1 MQKQFQFGILV
12 FFTILL
18 SGVVSAQPTVR
29 VLSVESPQST
39 QVVIP
44 VQLFDIINMEL
55 VQLGLSWEEN
65 QLQFDSVA
73 FSPDF
78 PMIPEN
84 FSYPNSSELAFN
96 WEIDYMEN
104 PQEGDTLFSMYF
116 TLLSD
121 CGLAAID
128 LSESVYPLRIQ
139 RGGQDIQDLVF
150 VAGGV
155 QVGAYERISQDTTV
169 CMGDTFSLFID
180 APLATAFQWSAS
192 DGILSCTDCPNPEI
206 TDLYGEASFT
216 VEITGPDDCQ
226 SSASVFV
233 NVRSYLDFGLLLFS
247 NSPVCFGDSIQF
259 DPNILGAQ
267 SYNWSGPLGFQSQST
282 YPRLPANE
290 EGRAGTYDLALV
302 DQYGCEA
309 SASFDVIIADTIISV
324 ELEYVDGGCE
334 GENSSLSIGAIEG
347 GLAPFT
353 FAIDNEEF
361 GPIPDGP
368 FGVPNDRSFTLVI
381 QSANGC
387 TWTRYFQA
395 YNPLNISID
404 LLQSPPC
411 EGPDFDGALSAQIS
425 GGEAPYSYL
434 WSTAETT
441 QSINGLSTAVYFV
454 TVNDNRGCGVEA
466 SYTLVPSPIDS
477 ISASQSFITA
487 GQTVQL
493 GVYGKN
499 FMTISWQPEALLEDP
514 NSASPSAPNLLETT
528 TFTAS
533 VTDEM
538 GCVGEA
544 SIKVQVGTPNLTWS
558 LVDTLVVG
566 QSAMWCDPTQNPLG
580 LQITLNDCDSGSIFE
595 AELNEAANC
604 VEYTAIAAGIDTLCF
619 TTCLNGTNICG
630 GGQVI
635 VIVAPT
641 EDPVWPGD
649 TNDDGVADQY
659 DVLNFGIVGDT
670 LRGPR
675 RPNGDLSWVAQAAF
689 PWSSQTPEGDNH
701 KHIDTDGNGQINL
714 SDTLALHLN
723 WGLTHD
729 GFVPGT
735 PIDERT
741 GVPFSIQVDTLQAGQ
756 SYALPLS
763 LGSVDYPAEEV
774 YGLAFSLTYDPSLV
788 LPGSVRFSPDES
800 WLGTEGD
807 DLLVMQKEFSS
818 EGRLAIG
825 LTRLDGVNVSGS
837 GVIGHLFITIEDDIL
852 LHKETE
858 WEKSDVDFYIKIE
871 GVKMQSKV
879 QELIPVEVVDP
890 TIEVITGVRQL
901 DLSPFIKV
909 FPNPTTDQVFVQSS
923 LNTTAQLA
931 LFDVTGRLLLQD
943 SLVAPTKELSLQAL
957 PSGVYWLRIWSDEGL
972 MVQKLVKE

>member
-1 MQKQFQFGILV
+1 MQKQFQFGIL
-12 FFTILL
+12 FFFSILL
-18 SGVVSAQPTVR
+18 SSVVSAQPTVR
-29 VLSVESPQST
+29 VLTMESPQST

-44 VQLFDIINMEL
+44 VQLFDIVNMEL
-55 VQLGLSWEEN
+55 VQLGLSWEET
-65 QLQFDSVA
+65 QLQLDSVG
-73 FSPDF
+73 FSPDY

-84 FSYPNSSELAFN
+84 FSYPNASELAFN

-121 CGLAAID
+121 CGLAAIE

-139 RGGQDIQDLVF
+139 RGGQDIEDLVF
-150 VAGGV
+150 VPGGV
-155 QVGAYERISQDTTV
+155 QIGAYERISQDTTV
-169 CMGDTFSLFID
+169 CQGDAFRLFID
-180 APLATAFQWSAS
+180 APLATSVQWSGT
-192 DGILSCTDCPNPEI
+192 DGILSCTDCPNPEV
-206 TDLYGEASFT
+206 TELYGEASFT
-216 VEITGPDDCQ
+216 VDITGPGDCQ

-233 NVRSYLDFGLLLFS
+233 NVQSYLDFGLLLFS
-247 NSPVCFGDSIQF
+247 NSPVCFGDTIRF
-259 DPNILGAQ
+259 DPNVLGAQ
-267 SYNWSGPLGFQSQST
+267 SYNWSGPLGFQSQSAF
-282 YPRLPANE
+282 PRLPANE
-290 EGRAGTYDLALV
+290 EGRAGAYELNLV
-302 DQYGCEA
+302 DQYGCGT

-324 ELEYVDGGCE
+324 ELEYDDGGCE
-334 GENSSLSIGAIEG
+334 GENHSISIGAIEG
-347 GLAPFT
+347 GVAPFT
-353 FAIDNEEF
+353 YAINDGEPS
-361 GPIPDGP
+361 PIPDGP
-368 FGVPNDRSFTLVI
+368 FGLPNDQNVSLTI
-381 QSANGC
+381 QSASGC
-387 TWTRYFQA
+387 SWTRYFPS
-395 YNPLNISID
+395 YNPLNVSID

-411 EGPDFDGALSAQIS
+411 EGPDFDGALAARIS

-434 WSTAETT
+434 WSTAEIT
-441 QSINGLSTAVYFV
+441 QSIDDLAAAVYFV
-454 TVNDNRGCGVEA
+454 TVNDNRGCSAEA

-477 ISASQSFITA
+477 ISTSSSFITA

-499 FMTISWQPEALLEDP
+499 FTTVFWQPAALLEDP
-514 NSASPSAPNLLETT
+514 NSANPSAPNLLETT

-544 SIKVQVGTPNLTWS
+544 SITVQVGTPNLTWS
-558 LVDTLVVG
+558 LVDSLAVG
-566 QSAMWCDPTQNPLG
+566 QSGVWCDPTQNPLG
-580 LQITLNDCDSGSIFE
+580 LQITLNECDAGAIFE
-595 AELNEAANC
+595 EMLNETANC
-604 VEYTAIAAGIDTLCF
+604 LEYTALSPGIDTLCF

-630 GGQVI
+630 GGQII

-649 TNDDGVADQY
+649 TNDDGIADQY
-659 DVLNFGIVGDT
+659 DVLNFGITGDT

-675 RPNGDLSWVAQAAF
+675 RPNADLNWVAQAAF
-689 PWSSQTPEGDNH
+689 PWPGQTPEGDNH

-714 SDTLALHLN
+714 ADTLALNLN
-723 WGLTHD
+723 WELTHD
-729 GFVPGT
+729 GFIPGT

-763 LGSVDYPAEEV
+763 LGTPDYPAEEV
-774 YGLAFSLTYDPSLV
+774 YGLAFSLSYDPTLV

-807 DLLVMQKEFSS
+807 DLLLMQREFSS

-825 LTRLDGVNVSGS
+825 LTRLDGVNVSGA

-871 GVKMQSKV
+871 GVKMQSKGQV
-879 QELIPVEVVDP
+879 SIPVEVADP
-890 TIEVITGVRQL
+890 TIEVITGLRQV
-901 DLSPFIKV
+901 DLSPFIKI
-909 FPNPTTDQVFVQSS
+909 FPNPAADQFFIQSS
-923 LNTTAQLA
+923 LSTTAQLA
-931 LFDVTGRLLLQD
+931 LFDVTGRLLLQK
-943 SLVAPTKELSLQAL
+943 SLVSTTTEVSVQTL
-957 PSGVYWLRIWSDEGL
+957 PNGVYWLRIWSEEGVL
-972 MVQKLVKE
+972 VRKLVKE